1 MVAVLSKIVVVTPP
15 SMVGDDENTME
26 ECQER
31 ERERERERVRRIN

>member
-1 MVAVLSKIVVVTPP
+1 MVVEVLWKIVVVTPP

-31 ERERERERVRRIN
+31 EREEEGLISC